1 MNYFYTLPKIE
12 VKKYPLKS
20 NTLAVLDFLCRSKTT
35 RSTTIQIK
43 SRFITLE
50 KNQYAISE
58 RKLANQLKMTRR
70 SIQRAIERLVTVE
83 AINKEAIYNK
93 KERVST
99 LFTIPLKSKKGTT
112 EIKEIKLNQTE
123 AKPKKVPLTEKKVPL
138 KKAEPPKKTVLRQM
152 IDSVKKL
159 EPEEPKNT
167 VSFCDGNKYNS
178 NEDIT
183 MSNEQPSRL
192 EKLSTITES
201 FRKDFGKKEETEEP
215 ENQKRYHHVNQDKKY
230 ISKTHV
236 LSTHELSKF
245 RNMSLGVKELLDEYK
260 KIMLEYK
267 EATQTSKITKV
278 QPEFWLR
285 EIAKGNT
292 LEWMSAE
299 YLCAIRGYFTF
310 QMNKRQDVN
319 YFKSWDNVIACV
331 IQPSLRKE
339 GYDEK
344 LERRRVFLESYTD
357 SGYEFYNKSIV
368 PQKQLEE
375 AKRKIEEETQKKEDN
390 HNRAKKYW
398 VLLVDANPP
407 EAERIAREADIVLSK
422 CIGAGWLSLSPNLAK
437 KKGTSPM
444 RFAAIEAALEKDAEH
459 ASRIMLVL
467 PPIPEA
473 KKEAVVADKK

>member
-1 MNYFYTLPKIE
+1 MNYFYTVPKIE
-12 VKKYPLKS
+12 LEKYPLKS
-20 NTLAVLDFLCRSKTT
+20 NTLAVLDFLCQNKTT

-43 SRFITLE
+43 ARFIELE

-70 SIQRAIERLVTVE
+70 AIQRAIERLATVE
-83 AINKEAIYNK
+83 AITKEAIYHK
-93 KERVST
+93 KERVTT

-112 EIKEIKLNQTE
+112 KIKEIKLNQTE
-123 AKPKKVPLTEKKVPL
+123 VKQKKVPLTEKKVPL
-138 KKAEPPKKTVLRQM
+138 KKVEPPKKTVLRQM

-159 EPEEPKNT
+159 EPEESENT
-167 VSFCDGNKYNS
+167 VSFCEGNKYNS
-178 NEDIT
+178 NEDNLMNIEPKT
-183 MSNEQPSRL
+183 EL

-201 FRKDFGKKEETEEP
+201 FRDDFGKKEENQETE
-215 ENQKRYHHVNQDKKY
+215 NKKRYHQSNQDKKY
-230 ISKTHV
+230 ISNNHV
-236 LSTHELSKF
+236 LSTHELSIF
-245 RNMSLGVKELLDEYK
+245 RNMSLGVEELLNEYK
-260 KIMLEYK
+260 KLMLEYK

-278 QPEFWLR
+278 QPEYWLR

-292 LEWMSAE
+292 PEWMSAE

-331 IQPSLRKE
+331 VQPSLRKE

-368 PQKQLEE
+368 PKKQLEE
-375 AKRKIEEETQKKEDN
+375 AKKKIEAESQKKEDN
-390 HNRAKKYW
+390 HNQTKKYW
-398 VLLVDANPP
+398 VMLVDTNPI
-407 EAERIAREADIVLSK
+407 EAEKIAQKADSVLAK
-422 CIGAGWLSLSPNLAK
+422 CIGSGWMQLSPNLAK
-437 KKGTSPM
+437 KKGDSPM

-459 ASRIMLVL
+459 ASRIMLGL
-467 PPIPEA
+467 APIPEA
-473 KKEAVVADKK
+473 KKEEVVAD